1 MKSITKPSARART
14 KKGMRM
20 AATIVPLIKERSIG
34 DGVSLMVAVG
44 PAVPVGP
51 VVLVGLAAGLASRS
65 SVIGS
70 LSKFGR

>member
-1 MKSITKPSARART
+1 
-14 KKGMRM
+14 MRM
-20 AATIVPLIKERSIG
+20 AATIVPLLEERSIG

-44 PAVPVGP
+44 PAVPVGL
-51 VVLVGLAAGLASRS
+51 VVLVSLAAGLASRL

>member
-1 MKSITKPSARART
+1 MKKIAKPSARARMN
-14 KKGMRM
+14 KGMRM
-20 AATIVPLIKERSIG
+20 AAIIVPLFEERSID